1 MIGRLQLVLALVL
14 VLALGAMGTATAQEN
29 LEPHGRT
36 VHNIDVQLQDGYE
49 FTGRIVNLDF
59 VDEDGDQVLATGRL
73 IGTLTHPDGTT
84 ERINEAF
91 ETWLPV
97 DVAEEGNP
105 TQILFL
111 ELGPIFLDVLGLI
124 VEVPDPIILEIR
136 AEEGPGQLLGNL
148 LVALLGLLDP

>member
-1 MIGRLQLVLALVL
+1 M
-14 VLALGAMGTATAQEN
+14 T
-29 LEPHGRT
+29 RT
-36 VHNIDVQLQDGYE
+36 VTDNQCRRARYVNDDVE
-49 FTGRIVNLDF
+49 
-59 VDEDGDQVLATGRL
+59 VLATGRL

-84 ERINEAF
+84 ERINETF
-91 ETWLPV
+91 EAWLPV
-97 DVAEEGNP
+97 EVAVENNP

-136 AEEGPGQLLGNL
+136 AEEGPGQLLGTL